1 MRFAR
6 LSAVLVFALCA
17 ALPAAAAPAQHNVLI
32 FVADGLRYVSVTP
45 KTAPTMWKLKTQ
57 GVDFTNS
64 HSLYPTI
71 TTVNASAIATGHY
84 IGDTGNFGNTL
95 YTGYPVAGTNGAP
108 ITFQEDDALLG
119 DLAAHYNGN
128 YLNETSLI
136 AAARQAGYATAVMG
150 KVGPTAIQDI
160 TQRDGTG
167 TIVIDDALNTPKGIT
182 VSPGIEDAIKAAGI
196 APTAPKTNV
205 PNNEQQQYMI
215 AIATK
220 VVLPKLASSGKPF
233 AMLYWSRDPDASQHS
248 QKDSLGKLSPGI
260 NGPTGQAGI
269 KDADDTLTALLAALK
284 AQGLD
289 KTTDVFITADHGFST
304 IDRHSQTSAAAKIT
318 YGRVPP
324 GETPPGIVAIDLAEA
339 LAMPMYD
346 PFNKN
351 AVVDY
356 RSGNLPSFGNAILGA
371 DPANPDVVVVSNGGS
386 DHIYLPGA
394 NAKDL
399 APRIVDAL
407 SKEDYISGIFAN
419 DALGNIPGALSL
431 SAVNLKGSAL
441 TPEPSIVVSFASH
454 VIPGC
459 KPTLMCAAE
468 MADTTLETGQG
479 MHGTFSR
486 ADTRNFMA
494 ASGPDFRAHFAD
506 PAPVSNADIN
516 PTLAHILGLDI
527 PAKGSLKGRVASEA
541 LKGGKKVTVT
551 KGWQASTPAAN
562 GQKTVLEYQRVGG
575 TRYFDAAGF
584 PGRTVGL
591 SPH

>member
-17 ALPAAAAPAQHNVLI
+17 ALPAAAGPAQHNVLI

-108 ITFQEDDALLG
+108 ITFQEDDVLLG

-167 TIVIDDALNTPKGIT
+167 TIVIDDAVNTPKGIA

-269 KDADDTLTALLAALK
+269 KDADDTLAALLAALK

-324 GETPPGIVAIDLAEA
+324 GETPPGVVAIDLAEA

-506 PAPVSNADIN
+506 PAP
-516 PTLAHILGLDI
+516 
-527 PAKGSLKGRVASEA
+527 
-541 LKGGKKVTVT
+541 
-551 KGWQASTPAAN
+551 
-562 GQKTVLEYQRVGG
+562 
-575 TRYFDAAGF
+575 
-584 PGRTVGL
+584 
-591 SPH
+591 

>member
-108 ITFQEDDALLG
+108 ITFQEDDVLLG

-167 TIVIDDALNTPKGIT
+167 TIVIDDALNTPKGIA

-269 KDADDTLTALLAALK
+269 KDADDTLAALLAALK

-324 GETPPGIVAIDLAEA
+324 GETPPGVVAIDLAEA